1 MPKASP
7 QEFREDVI
15 RVFGSLMPPSIRHAL
30 TVVVTLL
37 LFVAF
42 AFWTGAWTRTAEVA
56 QLTSMPVIVLVVLG
70 QIATAFPED
79 VRRWIDLTPGA
90 AMSDL
95 VRASWF
101 GFETEGTDR
110 ALGLNGSWAAAGE
123 PLLVLGAWT
132 VLAVFLARPSMRW
145 EPRS

>member
-1 MPKASP
+1 
-7 QEFREDVI
+7 
-15 RVFGSLMPPSIRHAL
+15 
-30 TVVVTLL
+30 VTLL

-79 VRRWIDLTPGA
+79 VRRWIELTPGA

-110 ALGLNGSWAAAGE
+110 ALGLNGSWAAVDE

-132 VLAVFLARPSMRW
+132 VLAVFLARRSMRW